1 MVSKEWC
8 DRYSSHA
15 LMMVYDRHT
24 SVMVLLY
31 PIYGCFSV
39 ALFVYVY
46 WWVVIVLVRVVWRYS
61 ITDLS
66 IW

>member
-8 DRYSSHA
+8 DRYSSYA
-15 LMMVYDRHT
+15 LMMVYDSHT
-24 SVMVLLY
+24 LVMVLLY
-31 PIYGCFSV
+31 PIYVCFSV

-46 WWVVIVLVRVVWRYS
+46 WWVVMVLVRVVWRYS

-66 IW
+66 TW